1 MHGYRANL
9 IMTYMIRNPT
19 HWIIGVARRGRE
31 RGHGTPTFLENT
43 VILRFERLFSKQ
55 NSVIRLKSNILA
67 PPNFFDPTTALNS
80 FTKPSQ
86 ALFRTKTS
94 SRIKTM
100 FQSCDK
106 FRQDQPHS
114 ALFWANMSTIT
125 LRDLSHFVAHQV
137 ITGIPAHT
145 WKKHFTQKKFVQIS
159 MQQLEG
165 TLRKNQLLKE

>member
-1 MHGYRANL
+1 
-9 IMTYMIRNPT
+9 MIRNPT
-19 HWIIGVARRGRE
+19 HWILCVPGGGAKGAMAP
-31 RGHGTPTFLENT
+31 PTFLENT
-43 VILRFERLFSKQ
+43 VILCFERHFSKQ

-67 PPNFFDPTTALNS
+67 PPKFFDPTTALNS

-100 FQSCDK
+100 FRSCDK

-125 LRDLSHFVAHQV
+125 LHDLSHFVAHQV

-145 WKKHFTQKKFVQIS
+145 WKKTLYSKKICADFDA
-159 MQQLEG
+159 
-165 TLRKNQLLKE
+165 TAWR